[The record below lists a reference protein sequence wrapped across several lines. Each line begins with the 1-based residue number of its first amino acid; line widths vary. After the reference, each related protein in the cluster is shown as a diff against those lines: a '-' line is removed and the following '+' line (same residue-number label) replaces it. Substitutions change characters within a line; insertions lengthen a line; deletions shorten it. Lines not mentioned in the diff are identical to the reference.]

1 MLYRYLF
8 LLAFVVVVC
17 RACEIDLGW
26 AGSTECSQD
35 ALFCTHPSVAATK
48 LACRQ
53 CQVNPVGPLP
63 DMSVY
68 DPRNLCNCLPGEFC
82 RQTGPNASLG
92 VCEPSTLVGKDCTT
106 DEDCEGVREEAVQG
120 FSRRE
125 RGFCVQGK
133 CAQCNPATFARDWN
147 SMTHTCHGYGLNGD
161 GNRAYHNARP
171 GTQITCLSNG
181 TLVSEGEID
190 WALQHVN
197 NEIPSST
204 SSDNNAFD
212 DDNKGVGDNKEG
224 SREDAAI
231 LSFMLVAVCCLSGMC
246 ILMISVLVLLVRRRA
261 SSPSAKSSPV
271 EPGLYVNTE

>member
-1 MLYRYLF
+1 MTRCLVLF
-8 LLAFVVVVC
+8 ALVIC
-17 RACEIDLGW
+17 IRACEINLGW

-35 ALFCTHPSVAATK
+35 ALFCTHPSVAATD

-53 CQVNPVGPLP
+53 CHVNPAGPLP
-63 DMSVY
+63 DLSVY
-68 DPRNLCNCLPGEFC
+68 DPLNLCNCLPGEFC
-82 RQTGPNASLG
+82 RQTGADASLG
-92 VCEPSTLVGKDCTT
+92 VCEPSTLVGTDCTT
-106 DEDCEGVREEAVQG
+106 DEDCEGAREEAVQG

-204 SSDNNAFD
+204 SSDNNAVD

-231 LSFMLVAVCCLSGMC
+231 IALVVIACCCLTCIFGLVVAVLIVVVRKSVPVSG
-246 ILMISVLVLLVRRRA
+246 VGVR
-261 SSPSAKSSPV
+261 SS
-271 EPGLYVNTE
+271 EPGLYTHTE